1 MSSTAAADYALPA
14 IGVFPGGR
22 AAQNWRFGVLWR
34 GSSRLSQAGC
44 RVVLR
49 GRMRLHPGSAAEVLF
64 AACGHAAENLT
75 ENAAADTRP
84 LAAAE
89 DSEPG

>member
-1 MSSTAAADYALPA
+1 
-14 IGVFPGGR
+14 
-22 AAQNWRFGVLWR
+22 
-34 GSSRLSQAGC
+34 
-44 RVVLR
+44 
-49 GRMRLHPGSAAEVLF
+49 MRLHPGSAAEVLF

-84 LAAAE
+84 LAVAE